1 VPLSIKQVAMA
12 LGIDEEELERR
23 ALRALLMD
31 ELRRVRAE
39 KASILIKYKKHG
51 VKTFKDLLNLVE
63 KDVISDVDAHDD
75 LIRLDY
81 LEHRE
86 EELEKLLKELGQ

>member
-1 VPLSIKQVAMA
+1 M
-12 LGIDEEELERR
+12 
-23 ALRALLMD
+23 
-31 ELRRVRAE
+31 
-39 KASILIKYKKHG
+39 
-51 VKTFKDLLNLVE
+51 E

-86 EELEKLLKELGQ
+86 EKLEKLLKESGHLSREEYLFLLSLRGISVEEVPVENEEEFLRRMRRREKERVHGSLR